1 MREYGLIGITLLVV
15 LGALAFIY
23 PDGATA
29 LLAVSLLSLP
39 AVFAFRKFADRDER
53 VFLTKIFLGAL
64 LVRIAFGSYVY
75 FFDVIGF
82 FGGDALTYDFGG
94 QQILGVWLGSVP
106 ASDIGYIRATSIGT
120 PGWGMNYFVAAI
132 YLVLGKSFYTAQ
144 SICGVIGAATAPLVY
159 FCSLKI
165 YHNRSSAR
173 LAAILVAFFPAFII
187 WSGQLMKDGLIVF
200 LIVLAVTMV
209 LTLQERFSYPAVAVL
224 VFSLFGIISLRFYIF
239 YMVAI
244 AVAGSF
250 VIGLS
255 KGNSSILRRTA
266 ALVVI
271 GLALTYLGV
280 LRNASVTFEKWG
292 DLEQVQRS
300 RQDLAARADSGFNED
315 IDVSTTEGAISTI
328 PIGLA
333 YLMLAPFPWEMSS
346 FRQSITLPEVL
357 VWWALIPL
365 LIYGIWYTIKNR
377 LRSAFPALFFSLML
391 TIAYSIF
398 QGNVGTAYRQRTQIQ
413 VFLFIF
419 IAVGWTLIQERRA
432 DKKALRQERERAF
445 ERSLQARAR

>member
-1 MREYGLIGITLLVV
+1 MREYSLIGAFLLLA
-15 LGALAFIY
+15 LGLLAFIY

-29 LLAVSLLSLP
+29 LLAVALLSIL
-39 AVFAFRKFADRDER
+39 AVFAFRKYADKEER
-53 VFLTKIFLGAL
+53 GFLTKLFFMAL
-64 LVRIAFGSYVY
+64 AARLAFGAFVY
-75 FFDVIGF
+75 FFDKISF

-106 ASDIGYIRATSIGT
+106 SSDIGYIRATSIGT
-120 PGWGMNYFVAAI
+120 PGWGMNYFVATI
-132 YLVLGKSFYTAQ
+132 YLLLGESFYTAQ
-144 SICGVIGAATAPLVY
+144 SICAVVGASAAILVY
-159 FCSLKI
+159 FCSQKI
-165 YHNRSSAR
+165 YHNRSAAR
-173 LAAILVAFFPAFII
+173 LAAIFVAFFPSFII

-209 LTLQERFSYPAVAVL
+209 LTLQERFSYAAVAL
-224 VFSLFGIISLRFYIF
+224 LIFSMFGIISLRFYIF
-239 YMVAI
+239 YMAAI

-250 VIGLS
+250 VIGAT
-255 KGNSSILRRTA
+255 KGNSSVLRRTA

-280 LRNASVTFEKWG
+280 LRNASANFEKWG
-292 DLEQVQRS
+292 DLTVVQRS
-300 RQDLAARADSGFNED
+300 RQDLARSGESGFAD
-315 IDVSTTEGAISTI
+315 DVDVSTTEGAISTI

-333 YLMLAPFPWEMSS
+333 YLMLAPFPWEVSN
-346 FRQSITLPEVL
+346 FRQAITLPEVL
-357 VWWALIPL
+357 AWWAMIPL
-365 LIYGIWYTIKNR
+365 MFYGIWYTIKNR

-419 IAVGWTLIQERRA
+419 IAVGWALIKEHRA
-432 DKKALRQERERAF
+432 DKKALKQERERAF
-445 ERSLQARAR
+445 ERALQARAQ